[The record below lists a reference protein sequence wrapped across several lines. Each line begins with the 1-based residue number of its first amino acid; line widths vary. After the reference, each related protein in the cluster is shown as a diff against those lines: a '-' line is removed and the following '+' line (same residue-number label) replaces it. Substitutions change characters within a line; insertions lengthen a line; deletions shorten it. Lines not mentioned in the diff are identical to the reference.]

1 MLTVD
6 TVAEKLALVAPAAT
20 VTDDGTVTAV
30 SLLDRLTAWPPV
42 PAAAFSVAV
51 QVSVPALVIEPL
63 KQLSPLSTGCPVP
76 LRLIADVAP
85 LDELLLSVT
94 VPLTAP
100 AAVGLN
106 TISSVAVWPGFRVSG
121 KLTPEIVYPA
131 PLTEPALNVTA
142 AVPDEVSVIDAVPVA
157 PTATVPK
164 LTVDVLRVSVGTAA
178 PSLMA

>member
-1 MLTVD
+1 M
-6 TVAEKLALVAPAAT
+6 AEKLAVVAPAAT
-20 VTDDGTVTAV
+20 VTDEGTVTAV

-42 PAAAFSVAV
+42 PAAPLSVTV
-51 QVSVPALVIEPL
+51 QVSVPALVIEAL
-63 KQLSPLSTGCPVP
+63 KQLSPLSTGCAVP
-76 LRLIADVAP
+76 LRLMLDVAP
-85 LDELLLSVT
+85 LDELLVSVT

-142 AVPDEVSVIDAVPVA
+142 EVPDEVSVIDAVPVA